1 MLLLAGATALA
12 AEEPAPAEAPA
23 PAAPAPEPAS
33 AEPAKFFDWKWEGAI
48 GPIVSLSP
56 EYSGS
61 AARKVSVVPGFY
73 LRYGRISISN
83 ASGFVTRRS
92 NDDILR
98 GLGLDMVRNNRVRVN
113 LALRIDNGR
122 RSSGSKALAGI
133 EDVRRTLR
141 GRASV
146 TWQLDDGWKVTG
158 GWTADLLGRGG
169 GNLFDAGVSHDR
181 RISPD
186 TTWSIGAGLSAGD
199 HRYLQSYYGVNASE
213 SAASGYPV
221 YTPGAGL
228 RDVAIGTGWR
238 TEINPRWVALWGGSV
253 GRLLGP
259 AAASPLTTST
269 RQWGV
274 SAGIAW
280 RF

>member
-1 MLLLAGATALA
+1 VIGRGATRGQWVRVTRPRQIRSRVVWRRVAMCPRGVVGRTGYHGMDSILPAPPMHLPRASTWPLMLLLAGATALA

-122 RSSGSKALAGI
+122 RSSGSI
-133 EDVRRTLR
+133 EWAACPANHARLR
-141 GRASV
+141 S
-146 TWQLDDGWKVTG
+146 
-158 GWTADLLGRGG
+158 
-169 GNLFDAGVSHDR
+169 
-181 RISPD
+181 
-186 TTWSIGAGLSAGD
+186 
-199 HRYLQSYYGVNASE
+199 SE
-213 SAASGYPV
+213 K
-221 YTPGAGL
+221 
-228 RDVAIGTGWR
+228 
-238 TEINPRWVALWGGSV
+238 
-253 GRLLGP
+253 
-259 AAASPLTTST
+259 
-269 RQWGV
+269 
-274 SAGIAW
+274 
-280 RF
+280 